1 MGFRAAVEVVVEA
14 AGAGRPGKLE
24 QGQGVRC
31 SIPDRLLWGITVLT
45 EEKRIMCLKR
55 TIPALFAGLLLATPA
70 FAQGTGRSL
79 DIQPGARENGMGA
92 AGVAL
97 AEDASGMTWW
107 NPAGLGFAQKPA
119 VQLTYAQLVPGLAT
133 DVSYNYAAYVHPVE
147 GWGAFGIGI
156 IFLDYGSSTEVTPT
170 GDEVGTFSSNE
181 FSPALFYGTRLLPDL
196 SVGASVKYIRIQLAP
211 SDLEGVGQTFGMDV
225 AALYRIPAA
234 RLRLG
239 VNLQN
244 MGPSVTFI
252 NEDESSPL
260 SRNLRTGLAW
270 EAFARG
276 GFSSVVV
283 ADFNQSLVTEDF
295 RTYNGGL
302 ELKYANSGGE
312 GLGAIGV
319 AGRVGYYHDELGEI
333 KDLTYGIGL
342 SWARLS
348 LDYGAVPQSTTLPH
362 VDKISLGYRF

>member
-1 MGFRAAVEVVVEA
+1 
-14 AGAGRPGKLE
+14 
-24 QGQGVRC
+24 
-31 SIPDRLLWGITVLT
+31 
-45 EEKRIMCLKR
+45 MCLKR
-55 TIPALFAGLLLATPA
+55 TVLALFAGLLLAAPA

-107 NPAGLGFAQKPA
+107 NPAGLGFAQKA
-119 VQLTYAQLVPGLAT
+119 SVQLTYAQLVPGLAT
-133 DVSYNYAAYVHPVE
+133 DVSYNYAAYVQPVE

-156 IFLDYGSSTEVTPT
+156 IFLNYGESMEVGPG
-170 GDEVGTFSSNE
+170 GDERGTFGSNE

-196 SVGASVKYIRIQLAP
+196 AVGASIKYIRIQLAP
-211 SDLEGVGQTFGMDV
+211 SSLEGVGQTFGIDV
-225 AALYRIPAA
+225 AGLYRIPAA

-260 SRNLRTGLAW
+260 SRNLKTGLAW
-270 EAFARG
+270 DVFARS
-276 GFSSVVV
+276 GFSTTLA
-283 ADFNQSLVTEDF
+283 ADFNQSLVTEKF
-295 RTYNGGL
+295 RTYHGGL
-302 ELKYANSGGE
+302 EFKYANPGGK
-312 GLGAIGV
+312 GLGEIGL

-333 KDLTYGIGL
+333 KDMTYGLGL
-342 SWARLS
+342 TWAKLS